1 MTTTIERKLSETYSL
16 LMLLLLLLRA
26 VAVVVVVEAFRCR
39 CCKFAL
45 VLKLIV
51 CLGLLI
57 STL

>member
-1 MTTTIERKLSETYSL
+1 MKG
-16 LMLLLLLLRA
+16 A
-26 VAVVVVVEAFRCR
+26 VAVVGAVVFVVVVEAFRCG